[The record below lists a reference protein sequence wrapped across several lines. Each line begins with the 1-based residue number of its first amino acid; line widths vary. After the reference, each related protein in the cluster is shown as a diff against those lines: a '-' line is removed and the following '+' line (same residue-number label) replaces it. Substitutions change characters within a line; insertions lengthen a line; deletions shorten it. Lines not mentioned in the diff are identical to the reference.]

1 MAGLLVLGAAAIWL
15 LFAVR
20 FGRWTASV
28 FRTSSVSAVA
38 GVVAF
43 AGVVI
48 LPFTDEILGR
58 YQFRRVCAAEAT
70 VWVRPNAA
78 AVLAAKARPSLKDL
92 QGFAFPIQEQ
102 VSEYVDLATG
112 EPFLRVRAF
121 HTPGGFVMRS
131 GLNMGS
137 STSCWPDRW
146 SEPYKTL
153 KLDELLK
160 RGKT

>member
-1 MAGLLVLGAAAIWL
+1 MAGLLVRGIATIWL
-15 LFAVR
+15 LLAAK
-20 FGRWTASV
+20 FGRWTANV

-38 GVVAF
+38 GVAAF
-43 AGVVI
+43 AAAVI
-48 LPFTDEILGR
+48 LPFVDEILGR
-58 YQFRRVCAAEAT
+58 YQFQSLCAAEAT
-70 VWVRPNAA
+70 VWVHPNAA
-78 AVLAAKARPSLKDL
+78 SVLAAKAKPSLKDL

-102 VSEYVDLATG
+102 MSEYVDLATG

-131 GLNMGS
+131 GLNMGH
-137 STSCWPDRW
+137 STACWPDRW

-153 KLDELLK
+153 KLDELVK